1 MKKVLV
7 TGIDGFTGKH
17 LANALKLSGFK
28 VVGLS
33 EQNNDADDV
42 FTCDLLDK
50 ENLQQVVA
58 KIKPNYV
65 VHLAAISF
73 VGHGNA
79 DDFYRVNVVGTVN
92 LLEALLKLEKK
103 PEKVLVASSANVYGD
118 CDKSPILETQ
128 QPLPVNHYA
137 MSKLSMEFMARTY
150 LDRLPLFFTRPFNY
164 IGLGQAESFV
174 IPKLISHFTKK
185 ARVIELGNL
194 NVEREFNDVRFV
206 CDAYLRLLD
215 VAKPGEAYNICSGKP
230 VTLSK
235 VIELLTEMTGY
246 KINVKVNPAFVRE
259 NEVHQLFGNPEKL
272 LNTIGTIQQPI
283 LEETLTWML
292 DRS

>member
-28 VVGLS
+28 VMGLS
-33 EQNNDADDV
+33 DQSTDADDV
-42 FTCDLLDK
+42 FMCDLLDK

-58 KIKPNYV
+58 KIQPNYV

-103 PEKVLVASSANVYGD
+103 PKKVLVASSANVYGD
-118 CDKSPILETQ
+118 CDNSPILETQ

-164 IGLGQAESFV
+164 IGLGQTESFV
-174 IPKLISHFTKK
+174 IPKLISHFIK
-185 ARVIELGNL
+185 
-194 NVEREFNDVRFV
+194 
-206 CDAYLRLLD
+206 
-215 VAKPGEAYNICSGKP
+215 NI
-230 VTLSK
+230 
-235 VIELLTEMTGY
+235 
-246 KINVKVNPAFVRE
+246 
-259 NEVHQLFGNPEKL
+259 
-272 LNTIGTIQQPI
+272 
-283 LEETLTWML
+283 
-292 DRS
+292 